1 MVCRKYESEAR
12 FKDGAVCICSLPCD
26 SGVRCALWEAAR
38 ATSAAPTYF
47 PAQEIEGRSFADGGL
62 QFNNPSHAIFD
73 HYSQPIHVAQSKRA
87 SPTETVLHIPNH
99 GDLDFKQVR
108 IVNLGTGTK
117 ARASSGFP
125 SLLAKIVPGA
135 RMVFNVLT
143 ILNQIAVDSEDVV
156 RVMRRLASIKDGT
169 PNVKYERFNA
179 NGVGNIKMD
188 KYKELEKIKTLT
200 QSYLTSPEIQA
211 ELSRVGKEIARDFLH
226 ARGMTVRPASPKVA
240 TASQEGRDQVSSRPQ
255 TSIPYTPPG
264 SPDQQGA
271 PKTPST
277 SDTQPSMDTPGTGCS
292 EFEKAGTS
300 INTSMEPSPNHSAKI
315 DPYCG

>member
-1 MVCRKYESEAR
+1 M
-12 FKDGAVCICSLPCD
+12 
-26 SGVRCALWEAAR
+26 WEAAR

-47 PAQEIEGRSFADGGL
+47 PAQEIEGGSFADGGL

-73 HYSQPIHVAQSKRA
+73 HYSQSIHVAESKRA

-117 ARASSGFP
+117 ARASSGVP
-125 SLLAKIVPGA
+125 SFLAKIVPGA
-135 RMVFNVLT
+135 RTVYNVLA

-156 RVMRRLASIKDGT
+156 RQMRRLASIKDGT

-179 NGVGNIKMD
+179 SGVGNIKMD
-188 KYKELEKIKTLT
+188 KYKEIEKIRTLT

-211 ELSRVGKEIARDFLH
+211 ELNRVGKEIARDFLH
-226 ARGMTVRPASPKVA
+226 ARRMKVCLA
-240 TASQEGRDQVSSRPQ
+240 APPASQEGKDQVSQRPQ
-255 TSIPYTPPG
+255 ASITQTPR
-264 SPDQQGA
+264 SSDQRGA
-271 PKTPST
+271 VETPST
-277 SDTQPSMDTPGTGCS
+277 RNTQPSMDTSGTGCS
-292 EFEKAGTS
+292 KLENAGTS
-300 INTSMEPSPNHSAKI
+300 TSTSIESSPNQSGKI

>member
-1 MVCRKYESEAR
+1 M
-12 FKDGAVCICSLPCD
+12 
-26 SGVRCALWEAAR
+26 WEAAR
-38 ATSAAPTYF
+38 ATSAGPTYF
-47 PAQEIEGRSFADGGL
+47 PAQEIEGGSFEDGSL
-62 QFNNPSHAIFD
+62 QFNNPSHVIFD
-73 HYSQPIHVAQSKRA
+73 HYSQPIHVAESKRA

-117 ARASSGFP
+117 ARASSGILSF
-125 SLLAKIVPGA
+125 LAKIVPGA
-135 RMVFNVLT
+135 RMVSNVLA

-169 PNVKYERFNA
+169 PNVTYERFNA

-211 ELSRVGKEIARDFLH
+211 ELSRVAKEIAIDFLH
-226 ARGMTVRPASPKVA
+226 ARCMEVHPACPEVPP
-240 TASQEGRDQVSSRPQ
+240 ASQEGQDQVSSQPQ
-255 TSIPYTPPG
+255 TSIPQTPPG
-264 SPDQQGA
+264 SPDQQGP

-277 SDTQPSMDTPGTGCS
+277 GNTQPSTDTPGTGCS
-292 EFEKAGTS
+292 ELEKARTSTSTS
-300 INTSMEPSPNHSAKI
+300 IEPPPNQSAEA
-315 DPYCG
+315 DPYCA